1 MRISDIF
8 NVYITKDSSEI
19 FHHESHP
26 FAMLDKEQQELFM
39 VNFKKLLTGQFDEK
53 LFELDFQPEAED
65 PTQLILHR
73 GLQADHVEEW
83 MTQMLRLVDKMLRDV
98 QYEQDTVV
106 TFIRG
111 EYHSPTR
118 RRNEE
123 PENNVRDEVYAFQF
137 ILCTINKTEQPQKS
151 LVFDYVSREFKYHI
165 AVDPI

>member
-39 VNFKKLLTGQFDEK
+39 VNFKKLLSGQFDEK

-65 PTQLILHR
+65 PAQLILHR
-73 GLQADHVEEW
+73 GFKADHVEEW
-83 MTQMLRLVDKMLRDV
+83 KTQMLRIVGKMLQDV
-98 QYEQDTVV
+98 QYEQDRVV

-111 EYHSPTR
+111 EYYNPTK

-123 PENNVRDEVYAFQF
+123 TDGSEQDEVYAFQF
-137 ILCTINKTEQPQKS
+137 I
-151 LVFDYVSREFKYHI
+151 
-165 AVDPI
+165 